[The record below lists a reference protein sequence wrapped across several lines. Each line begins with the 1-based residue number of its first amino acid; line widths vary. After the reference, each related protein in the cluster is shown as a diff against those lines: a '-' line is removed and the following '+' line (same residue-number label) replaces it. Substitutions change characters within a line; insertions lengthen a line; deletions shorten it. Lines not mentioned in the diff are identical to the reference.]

1 MQTTTHSLY
10 WEAPEHTH
18 YEKSHDW
25 FWTLGILAVA
35 GSVTSIILNNVLFG
49 MVILLGA
56 MTVFITGNRKPRV
69 IPFEVSKRGVRI
81 ENDLYPFPTLE
92 SYSID
97 GENLDGPQLILKSK
111 KLFMMLLVIP
121 LPEDY
126 IDDVERILAP
136 RLMEEHLV
144 EPFSHKLLE
153 YIGY

>member
-1 MQTTTHSLY
+1 METTTHSLS

-35 GSVTSIILNNVLFG
+35 ASVTSIILNNALFG

-56 MTVFITGNRKPRV
+56 ITVFITGNRKPRV
-69 IPFEVSKRGVRI
+69 IPFEISKRGVRI

-97 GENLDGPQLILKSK
+97 SENADGPQLILKSK

-121 LPEDY
+121 LPENS
-126 IDDVERILAP
+126 IDAVERILNP
-136 RLMEEHLV
+136 RLKEEHLL
-144 EPFSHKLLE
+144 EPLGHKILE
-153 YIGY
+153 YFGF